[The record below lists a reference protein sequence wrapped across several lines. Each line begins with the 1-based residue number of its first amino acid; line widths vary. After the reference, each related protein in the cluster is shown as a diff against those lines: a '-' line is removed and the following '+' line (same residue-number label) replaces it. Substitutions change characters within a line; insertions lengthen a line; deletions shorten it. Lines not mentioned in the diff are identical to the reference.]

1 MTNEETRAATYTAT
15 LLARDQAR
23 RARLLGLA
31 GDPVVAA
38 TLHAAWAPVTRRT
51 RGDAEIIGLPGGPVV
66 TPTSPDRA
74 CTT

>member
-23 RARLLGLA
+23 RARLLALT
-31 GDPVVAA
+31 GDPVAA
-38 TLHAAWAPVTRRT
+38 AALHAAWAPITART

-66 TPTSPDRA
+66 TPASSDRA